1 MDGTLVDSLM
11 IWEVLWSSMG
21 EKYLGKRDF
30 SPSKED
36 DKRVRTLTL
45 KAAMQLIHENYG
57 IAENGEELL
66 NFANDVM
73 LNFYKFDAKLKSGV
87 LEFLDYLQKNNVK
100 MCIASATARELIEV
114 ALEQLDI
121 KKYFSA
127 LFSCAESGRGKEH
140 PDVFLEALSFLGA
153 SPSETWLFE
162 DSLTAIL
169 TAKELGIQ
177 TVGIFDKFNYGQE
190 RIKETATVYIDEGE
204 TLLKLIKQHF

>member
-11 IWEVLWSSMG
+11 SWEVLWSSMG

-36 DKRVRTLTL
+36 DKRVRTRTL